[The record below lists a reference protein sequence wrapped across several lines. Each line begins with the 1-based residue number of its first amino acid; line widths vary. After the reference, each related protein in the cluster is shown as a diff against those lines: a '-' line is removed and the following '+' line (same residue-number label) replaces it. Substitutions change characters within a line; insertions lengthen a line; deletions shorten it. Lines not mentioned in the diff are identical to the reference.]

1 MKKVLIALTVIM
13 LLGIGVAV
21 YAHGPGRGGGYACPG
36 YGDGYHMMGP
46 RGYGGHGY
54 GGQMMGWRGGY
65 DQKFLDETADLR
77 KELNSKRFEY
87 FEAVRNPKT
96 DPETVTKLEKEIGEL
111 QGKLYEKAP
120 RGTRGFGG
128 PCWQ

>member
-1 MKKVLIALTVIM
+1 MKKTVIALTVIM

-21 YAHGPGRGGGYACPG
+21 YAHGPGWDGYACPG
-36 YGDGYHMMGP
+36 YGGGYHMMGSS
-46 RGYGGHGY
+46 GY

-65 DQKFLDETADLR
+65 DQKFLDETADVK
-77 KELNSKRFEY
+77 KELNTKRFEY

-96 DPETVTKLEKEIGEL
+96 DPETVTKLEKEIGDL
-111 QGKLYEKAP
+111 QGKLNEKAP

-128 PCWQ
+128 PCWR